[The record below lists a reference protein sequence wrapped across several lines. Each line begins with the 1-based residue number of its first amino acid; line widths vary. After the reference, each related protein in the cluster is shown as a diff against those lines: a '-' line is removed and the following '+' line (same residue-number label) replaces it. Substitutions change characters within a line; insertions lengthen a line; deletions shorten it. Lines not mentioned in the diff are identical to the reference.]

1 MKTPVADK
9 AEIIRQLAGKA
20 KVQSY
25 GGDPR
30 KAPPKK

>member
-1 MKTPVADK
+1 MKANTE
-9 AEIIRQLAGKA
+9 EIKKQLAGKA

-30 KAPPKK
+30 KPVKK